1 MLFSMIRDTLRLYL
15 SRLFVLLGVF
25 FAVFLLWQTTKQVP
39 TTGDWQSP
47 FTRLS
52 TAEFNDDLV
61 TVKNVR
67 NFRYNGSETE
77 DSIIPNYYD
86 KTYDLTK
93 LTKVWYVSEPFKNN
107 NLAAHTFLSFEF
119 SNGDFLSITIEARKL
134 KGQKYSLAKG
144 AIRTYPLICI
154 AADERDAFL
163 VRTNTRKGELYLYPV
178 RTEKGRE
185 LFVSLLEEM
194 NSLAIKP
201 QWYNTITDNCTSRI
215 AEHVNRVTNGRIPN
229 QPWQGF
235 VTGYADVF
243 ALEHGLLDTDLTI
256 EKAREKY
263 SITKHSQEIGDVED
277 YSQKIRQFEE

>member
-1 MLFSMIRDTLRLYL
+1 MIRDTLRLYL

-144 AIRTYPLICI
+144 AIRTYPLIYI